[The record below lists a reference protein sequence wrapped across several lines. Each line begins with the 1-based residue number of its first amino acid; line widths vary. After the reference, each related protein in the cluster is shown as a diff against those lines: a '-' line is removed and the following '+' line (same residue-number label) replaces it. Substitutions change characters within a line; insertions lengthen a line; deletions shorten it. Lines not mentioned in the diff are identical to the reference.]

1 LKLETWISI
10 FKSQEDGYD
19 KYKKYLENGSKSFDL
34 GGVDYITK
42 PFQHEEVMARVKTH
56 VSLSRALMELK
67 RKQV

>member
-1 LKLETWISI
+1 MTNT
-10 FKSQEDGYD
+10 
-19 KYKKYLENGSKSFDL
+19 KKYLENGSKSFDL